1 MIKRKTKMKKIKKN
15 KKITFTYLPEKDEYT
30 ANIGDEIYES
40 EDKCFIEIEDEFNDI
55 PISELPPDVIIN
67 TGLSGSVLCVDTYI
81 RRNERNFVE
90 VVIILHIHRKTW
102 YEQIDCEIYFEAFEK
117 MLKKYTSYN
126 INNISKEYDPDC
138 CSLTFTME
146 FIAQHIIDVR
156 DKVKGFNDE
165 INDAIF
171 KAVETS
177 INLFWELIQNNK
189 VD

>member
-1 MIKRKTKMKKIKKN
+1 MKKTEKN

-55 PISELPPDVIIN
+55 PISELPADVIIN
-67 TGLSGSVLCVDTYI
+67 TGLSGSVLCVDTNI

-90 VVIILHIHRKTW
+90 VVIVLHIHRKTW
-102 YEQIDCEIYFEAFEK
+102 FEQISCDIYIEAYEK
-117 MLKKYTSYN
+117 MVLKYTSN
-126 INNISKEYDPDC
+126 DINNISNEYDPDEC
-138 CSLTFTME
+138 IMTFTME
-146 FIAQHIIDVR
+146 FTAQRIIDVR
-156 DKVKGFNDE
+156 DKVKEFNDE

-177 INLFWELIQNNK
+177 INHFWDLIQNYK